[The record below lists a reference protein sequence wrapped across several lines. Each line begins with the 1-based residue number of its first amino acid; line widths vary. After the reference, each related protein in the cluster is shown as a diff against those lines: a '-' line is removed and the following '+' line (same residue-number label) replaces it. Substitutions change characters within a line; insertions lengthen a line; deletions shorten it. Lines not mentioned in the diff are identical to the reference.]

1 MAGHS
6 TVLLLVID
14 SAFKDFYLIA
24 TLHFTLEDSSEINF
38 SSNSNKIIIM
48 LQNIVFKIS
57 SLLAL
62 EAAKNNLHKTEVQS

>member
-6 TVLLLVID
+6 TVLLLVTD

-24 TLHFTLEDSSEINF
+24 TLHFTVEDSSEINL

-48 LQNIVFKIS
+48 LKNIVFKIS

-62 EAAKNNLHKTEVQS
+62 EAAKINPHKTEA

>member
-1 MAGHS
+1 MAGDS
-6 TVLLLVID
+6 TVLLLVTD

-24 TLHFTLEDSSEINF
+24 TLHFTVEDSSEINL

-48 LQNIVFKIS
+48 LKNIVFKIS

-62 EAAKNNLHKTEVQS
+62 EAAKNNPHKTEA

>member
-6 TVLLLVID
+6 TVLLLVTD

-24 TLHFTLEDSSEINF
+24 TLHFTVEDSSEINL
-38 SSNSNKIIIM
+38 SSNSNKIITM
-48 LQNIVFKIS
+48 LKNIVFKIS

-62 EAAKNNLHKTEVQS
+62 EAAKNNPHKTEA

>member
-6 TVLLLVID
+6 TVLLLVTD

-24 TLHFTLEDSSEINF
+24 TLHFTVEDSSEINL

-48 LQNIVFKIS
+48 VKNIVFKIS

-62 EAAKNNLHKTEVQS
+62 EAAKINPHKTEA